1 MDSRAASGGMARRTF
16 LAASLSGIA
25 AVALSSC
32 TWPDAQPSPSA
43 APTATP
49 TPSPT
54 PTSTPTDGVPLPM
67 AMRRS
72 SWGSDP
78 FARGAFS
85 YDAVGTT
92 PSLRESLA
100 EPVGDRLWIAGE
112 ACSAGDP
119 GTLTGARDSGLAAAE
134 QVARLA
140 EPGERVAVIGAGIAG
155 LSAAVHL
162 VDAGFEVVVVE
173 ARDRVGGRVWSVDVD
188 GFDRP
193 VELGPVLVPDDEPLA
208 EALGAASVDTDAF
221 DGVVEARTSDGI
233 AVAIAPTG
241 DDAVGAASA
250 WADAAP
256 EDVSLAAA
264 LVGSGTVPMST
275 VPGPDGVSPAA
286 WLAHTITS
294 GVQPAT
300 GAPSSRVSAR
310 SVPTTPF
317 PPGSR
322 LVTGRLSDLLD
333 ALADRVDIAVS
344 SVVTRVA
351 YDDRRVSLRLDSGE
365 SLTADRAIV
374 TVPLGVLKSDT
385 LRFSPVLP
393 FAHQR
398 AITRL
403 ETGTVDVV
411 WLRFEEAFWRT
422 ESPADAAAPDDGEGL
437 AAAPDVLTDVGEPSS
452 VAAWL
457 DLGRD
462 TGEPILVGVI
472 AATQATRL
480 EALDD
485 PQFQAAIL
493 ADLAPYATAPG

>member
-32 TWPDAQPSPSA
+32 TWPDARPTPSA

-54 PTSTPTDGVPLPM
+54 PTATPPDGVPLPT

-188 GFDRP
+188 GFDRT

-208 EALGAASVDTDAF
+208 EALGAASVDTVAVRRR
-221 DGVVEARTSDGI
+221 GRGAHARRRRGRRSRRPATTRW
-233 AVAIAPTG
+233 ARR
-241 DDAVGAASA
+241 SA

-256 EDVSLAAA
+256 DDVSLAAA

-275 VPGPDGVSPAA
+275 VPGARRRESRGVARAHDHERRRNPRRARRRAA
-286 WLAHTITS
+286 S
-294 GVQPAT
+294 RRAT
-300 GAPSSRVSAR
+300 A
-310 SVPTTPF
+310 PTTAF
-317 PPGSR
+317 PAGSR

-422 ESPADAAAPDDGEGL
+422 GSPADAARR
-437 AAAPDVLTDVGEPSS
+437 T
-452 VAAWL
+452 
-457 DLGRD
+457 
-462 TGEPILVGVI
+462 T
-472 AATQATRL
+472 
-480 EALDD
+480 
-485 PQFQAAIL
+485 
-493 ADLAPYATAPG
+493 ATASPPHPTC